1 MLNKPSVIIANKMDA
16 EGASENL
23 KEFKKKYPNELVI
36 PISAATNQGLDKL
49 MITLMILLKMFLRKK
64 KVLKKHLNHIL
75 MKKKNLLR

>member
-16 EGASENL
+16 DGASENL

-49 MITLMILLKMFLRKK
+49 MITLNDIIKNVPKEEE
-64 KVLKKHLNHIL
+64 VLKKHLNHIL